1 LALLL
6 RTSGLRRSARRK
18 IQTLLKLEAIG
29 ETRSALNTAQNRLQ
43 TLSRNAEGQVGTARD
58 TLQRHLQVSAF
69 QSSALLGAVNLRRQI
84 LGVPAIE
91 SLTADTKLDDGL
103 AAAAKSPAFNKQSAL
118 RDLDAL
124 KIAITTID
132 TLGEAE
138 AKAIVAAVR
147 SLEADP
153 ALLAAVQQ
161 RALIEKGLELVV
173 GPDCPLCD
181 SPFEDE
187 DHLRGHL
194 EAKLAK
200 SNAARVQTALLDASA
215 GLTRHIANLD
225 ALIVDARKVAASQED
240 TATQQVLTGWAT
252 DLAELRTQLATQ
264 DGLMDLKDRLTE
276 EWPRL
281 PAALSPALAKLQ
293 AKVEALADQSATIDA
308 QTFVATAQMRLEDY
322 RGAMRGH
329 EAAKLAAKSAKAT
342 YDAYCKVMAAE
353 LDKLYEAVQGD
364 FSTFKR
370 S

>member
-1 LALLL
+1 MIRLDSAHIEELRGIRKLDVDFNRNTFVVSGPNGSGKSGIIDAIEFGLTGQIGRLMGKGTKGLTVAEHGPHVDMTRFPDASSVTLKVFIPALGKSATITRKVSAARKPKIEPADPDIKAVLEEIAAHPEITLSRQEILRFILAEP
-6 RTSGLRRSARRK
+6 SKRSEE

-43 TLSRNAEGQVGTARD
+43 TLSRNAEGQVRTARD

-118 RDLDAL
+118 GDLDAL
-124 KIAITTID
+124 RTAITTID

-138 AKAIVAAVR
+138 AKAIVAALR

-194 EAKLAK
+194 VAKLA
-200 SNAARVQTALLDASA
+200 
-215 GLTRHIANLD
+215 
-225 ALIVDARKVAASQED
+225 E
-240 TATQQVLTGWAT
+240 
-252 DLAELRTQLATQ
+252 
-264 DGLMDLKDRLTE
+264 
-276 EWPRL
+276 
-281 PAALSPALAKLQ
+281 SP
-293 AKVEALADQSATIDA
+293 S
-308 QTFVATAQMRLEDY
+308 RN
-322 RGAMRGH
+322 
-329 EAAKLAAKSAKAT
+329 S
-342 YDAYCKVMAAE
+342 
-353 LDKLYEAVQGD
+353 
-364 FSTFKR
+364 
-370 S
+370 